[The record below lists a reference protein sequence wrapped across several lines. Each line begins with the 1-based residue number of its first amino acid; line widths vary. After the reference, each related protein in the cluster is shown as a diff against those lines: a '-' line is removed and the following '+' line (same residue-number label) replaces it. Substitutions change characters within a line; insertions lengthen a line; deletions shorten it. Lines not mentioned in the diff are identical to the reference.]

1 MNGVC
6 RATTISANE
15 YRAPVPPSFS
25 HEVCES
31 IDGAPILRRQKFA
44 ELRGGF
50 GRTKHFLGR
59 NAFAHWALMSVW
71 RVKLLATTW
80 ANRAAPR
87 ADRVDVVT
95 ASCATRQP
103 RFRLAERFALRSPGL
118 RSRPGWG
125 RSEHAL
131 TPDRLE
137 TENLRQSA
145 HLRAWPL
152 PVRLSRQARG
162 RSARSLESVF

>member
-44 ELRGGF
+44 ELRGVF

-87 ADRVDVVT
+87 ADRVDVRT

-103 RFRLAERFALRSPGL
+103 RFRLAERFSLRSPGL
-118 RSRPGWG
+118 RSRPC
-125 RSEHAL
+125 
-131 TPDRLE
+131 
-137 TENLRQSA
+137 
-145 HLRAWPL
+145 
-152 PVRLSRQARG
+152 RG
-162 RSARSLESVF
+162 RLQHQFSPGSLATTKHRQR